1 MEEPKF
7 NDYIESLPVLS
18 RGLSRRAWE
27 LLPPDLRN
35 DLDLT
40 LNFFHKLSQS
50 NPQAMRE
57 LLELLKR
64 QAGPAFQPLS
74 RIAVVGPV
82 NVGKSTL
89 FNALVNQAGQQAEVS
104 PLPGTTVQAQECQAG
119 VLTLVDT
126 PGLDNSQ
133 ASGDQEQER
142 ALKET
147 ERADFL
153 LLLFDATRGIT
164 KSDSQLY
171 QSLQKLGKPSLVA
184 LNKMDLIAPK
194 LRSQVLNS
202 AALALGLTPAQ
213 VRPLSAQEGEGLGQL
228 LLQVAVVEPRL
239 LGELGQTL
247 KPLRRRLAWQAIR
260 RASVISCAVSLTPL
274 PIIDFIPLT
283 MAQVTM
289 VLTLARIYA
298 VPMTYARA
306 SELLTTFGLGLLAR
320 NLVSQLTKLGG
331 PPGWTVSAAVAT
343 TCTVLIG
350 YSCQM
355 WFESGCKPSIQSL
368 RALSQAISEAVLALI
383 KSIGRRRQDRQRLD
397 KAVEEAVERVTR
409 RLEASEAPDL
419 PIESVNSIPAQ
430 G

>member
-142 ALKET
+142 ALKEA
-147 ERADFL
+147 ERADCVVRVFCGL
-153 LLLFDATRGIT
+153 
-164 KSDSQLY
+164 
-171 QSLQKLGKPSLVA
+171 PLV
-184 LNKMDLIAPK
+184 
-194 LRSQVLNS
+194 
-202 AALALGLTPAQ
+202 
-213 VRPLSAQEGEGLGQL
+213 
-228 LLQVAVVEPRL
+228 
-239 LGELGQTL
+239 L
-247 KPLRRRLAWQAIR
+247 KGA
-260 RASVISCAVSLTPL
+260 
-274 PIIDFIPLT
+274 
-283 MAQVTM
+283 
-289 VLTLARIYA
+289 Y
-298 VPMTYARA
+298 
-306 SELLTTFGLGLLAR
+306 
-320 NLVSQLTKLGG
+320 
-331 PPGWTVSAAVAT
+331 
-343 TCTVLIG
+343 
-350 YSCQM
+350 
-355 WFESGCKPSIQSL
+355 
-368 RALSQAISEAVLALI
+368 
-383 KSIGRRRQDRQRLD
+383 RQ
-397 KAVEEAVERVTR
+397 
-409 RLEASEAPDL
+409 
-419 PIESVNSIPAQ
+419 
-430 G
+430 

>member
-142 ALKET
+142 ALKEA

-289 VLTLARIYA
+289 VLTLMRAARL
-298 VPMTYARA
+298 RA
-306 SELLTTFGLGLLAR
+306 ATERRRKHENPHQIPQIRKHEIHRPSGRDALFPEGH
-320 NLVSQLTKLGG
+320 
-331 PPGWTVSAAVAT
+331 PPGGYRHPLQRGLQPPPDH
-343 TCTVLIG
+343 VLRG
-350 YSCQM
+350 P
-355 WFESGCKPSIQSL
+355 F
-368 RALSQAISEAVLALI
+368 
-383 KSIGRRRQDRQRLD
+383 RRRH
-397 KAVEEAVERVTR
+397 
-409 RLEASEAPDL
+409 
-419 PIESVNSIPAQ
+419 
-430 G
+430 